1 MIWGMTCVV
10 RSRLCL
16 VCYASNV
23 AYVWMFY
30 SALSK
35 CNTINKTKDA
45 WSTYLLHKNGF
56 LCVCVF
62 LSVFLT
68 TLCDVVNAAIY
79 DHRYVRLCELLLVQ
93 PVSSTP
99 CSCLDSCTPAR
110 KIQLSLSFYVQSSK
124 KREEET
130 NKEERRINRWVCE
143 GKPFHH

>member
-1 MIWGMTCVV
+1 M
-10 RSRLCL
+10 
-16 VCYASNV
+16 
-23 AYVWMFY
+23 
-30 SALSK
+30 
-35 CNTINKTKDA
+35 
-45 WSTYLLHKNGF
+45 
-56 LCVCVF
+56 CVF

-110 KIQLSLSFYVQSSK
+110 KIQFSLSFYVQSSK

-130 NKEERRINRWVCE
+130 NKAEKEELIDEYVRENRFIIRNIY
-143 GKPFHH
+143 KK